1 MPLLWLEAEK
11 RVDGFE
17 TLITDVLVIGGGG
30 AGSRAAYE
38 AKKAD
43 PRLKVTLVL
52 DGRWGFSGST
62 CFFASEA
69 LGINAP
75 LNMAEDGDSP
85 CTFLQDILE
94 AGLGL
99 ANPNLSERIAFE
111 STERVLELVD
121 LGVRFDL
128 DGKKIRQK
136 KLSGCSKARSLSQG
150 GSTGVAIVKALKKTA
165 LKLGVEAIEGIRII
179 DLIAEEGEVVG
190 AVGIHQG
197 KVVQLFASAVILA
210 CGGAGRIFP
219 HHVTPPSLHGDGFAM
234 AYRAGAIL
242 TNMEF
247 IQIGP
252 GVIYPKMKFIIHS
265 HIWNF
270 HPILKN
276 GLGKEFLEGYLPSGI
291 SKEEV
296 LSLKSM
302 SFPFSV
308 RTAARYVDI
317 AISKEIDAGRGS
329 PHGGVFFDVTHVPEK
344 ALSTKSPITFQTF
357 LKHGVNLAEDSIEIA
372 PHVQSFN
379 GGVKID
385 EEAATNIPGLF
396 AVGEV
401 SGGIHGAD
409 RPGGN
414 NLADSQVFGYRGGRA
429 AARFAAQ
436 RPIKSDER
444 IPADHFI
451 LMKKPKEIS
460 EIEKAIG
467 KALMVVRSE
476 KRLKELLQRVNQFR
490 EEHPVI
496 DIGTENFLLV
506 TEMIARSA
514 LLRTESRGT
523 HYREDYPETNPLFL
537 KKTHVQKKVDQS
549 MEVFLAD

>member
-1 MPLLWLEAEK
+1 L
-11 RVDGFE
+11 E
-17 TLITDVLVIGGGG
+17 TLNTDILVIGGGG

-43 PRLKVTLVL
+43 PRLKVTLVV

-75 LNMAEDGDSP
+75 LNMTEDGDSP

-94 AGLGL
+94 TGLGL
-99 ANPNLSERIAFE
+99 SNPNLAERIAFE

-128 DGKKIRQK
+128 DGEKIRQK

-150 GSTGVAIVKALKKTA
+150 GSTGVAIVKALKKAA

-179 DLIAEEGEVVG
+179 DLITNEGEVVG
-190 AVGIHQG
+190 AVGIREG

-219 HHVTPPSLHGDGFAM
+219 HHVTPSSLHGDGFAM
-234 AYRAGAIL
+234 AYRAGTIL

-252 GVIYPKMKFIIHS
+252 GVIYPKIKFIIHS

-270 HPILKN
+270 HPVLKN
-276 GLGKEFLEGYLPSGI
+276 GLGKEFLEDYLPSGI
-291 SKEEV
+291 SKQEV

-308 RTAARYVDI
+308 RTPARYVDI

-329 PHGGVFFDVTHVPEK
+329 PHGGVFFDITHVPEK
-344 ALSTKSPITFQTF
+344 VLLTKSPLTFQTF
-357 LKHGVNLAEDSIEIA
+357 LKHGVNIAKDPIEII
-372 PHVQSFN
+372 PVVQSFN
-379 GGVKID
+379 GGIKID
-385 EEAATNIPGLF
+385 KDGATNVPGLF
-396 AVGEV
+396 AVGEA
-401 SGGIHGAD
+401 SGGVHGAD

-414 NLADSQVFGYRGGRA
+414 NLADSQVFGYRGGKA

-436 RPIKSDER
+436 RPVRSVER
-444 IPADHFI
+444 IPADPFV
-451 LMKKPKEIS
+451 LTKKPKGIS
-460 EIEKAIG
+460 EIQKAIG
-467 KALMVVRSE
+467 NTLMVVRSE
-476 KRLKELLQRVNQFR
+476 KRLNELLQRVGQFR
-490 EEHPVI
+490 EENSEI
-496 DIGTENFLLV
+496 DIGTENFLIV

-514 LLRTESRGT
+514 LLRTESRGV

-537 KKTHVQKKVDQS
+537 KKTNVQKKGDEG

>member
-1 MPLLWLEAEK
+1 MPPLWLEGEK
-11 RVDGFE
+11 RVDGLE

-43 PRLKVTLVL
+43 SRLKVTLVL

-62 CFFASEA
+62 CFFASET

-75 LNMAEDGDSP
+75 LNMSKDGDSP
-85 CTFLQDILE
+85 WIFLQDILE

-99 ANPNLSERIAFE
+99 SNPNLAERIAFE
-111 STERVLELVD
+111 STERILELID

-128 DGKKIRQK
+128 DGEKIRQK

-150 GSTGVAIVKALKKTA
+150 GRTGAAIVRALKKAA
-165 LKLGVEAIEGIRII
+165 LKLGAEVIERFRII
-179 DLIAEEGEVVG
+179 DLITNDGELRG

-219 HHVTPPSLHGDGFAM
+219 HHVNPPSLYGDGFAM
-234 AYRAGAIL
+234 AYRAGARL
-242 TNMEF
+242 TNLEF

-252 GVIYPKMKFIIHS
+252 GVIYPKIKFIIHS
-265 HIWNF
+265 HIWNL

-276 GLGKEFLEGYLPSGI
+276 GLGKEFLGDYLPSGF
-291 SKEEV
+291 SREEV

-317 AISKEIDAGRGS
+317 AISKEIDAGRGT
-329 PHGGVFFDVTHVPEK
+329 PHGGVFFDVTHVPE
-344 ALSTKSPITFQTF
+344 AVLMAKSPIMFQTL
-357 LKHGVNLAEDSIEIA
+357 LKRGVNLTKNSVEIA
-372 PHVQSFN
+372 PLVQSFN
-379 GGVKID
+379 GGIKID
-385 EEAATNIPGLF
+385 ENGETNVPGLF

-401 SGGIHGAD
+401 SGSVHGAD

-414 NLADSQVFGYRGGRA
+414 NLADSQVFGYRAGKE
-429 AARFAAQ
+429 AARVAPQ
-436 RPIKSDER
+436 RPVER
-444 IPADHFI
+444 IPSGSFI
-451 LMKKPKEIS
+451 LIKKPKGIS
-460 EIEKAIG
+460 EIQKAIG
-467 KALMVVRSE
+467 KALTVVRSE
-476 KRLKELLQRVNQFR
+476 NPLKELLRRVNQFR
-490 EEHPVI
+490 EENPVI
-496 DIGTENFLLV
+496 DLGTENFLLV

-514 LLRTESRGT
+514 LLRRESRGV

-537 KKTHVQKKVDQS
+537 KKTHVQKKGDGG